1 MAAGRRMRRGW
12 PTDTGGVTLARTT
25 NPNDDR
31 RARGSGGHT
40 ARTVL
45 KGIGT
50 LFLIGLVTCAFL
62 ACFAAVY
69 ITTEILPN
77 AHVDAQAYSTA
88 LASTIYYTDKE
99 TGQPVE
105 LQSLYGTE
113 NRVWIPYEE
122 IPEDLINATIAIE
135 DRRFYKHNGVDWVR
149 TARAVH
155 FE

>member
-31 RARGSGGHT
+31 RVRGGGGHT
-40 ARTVL
+40 ARNVL

-50 LFLIGLVTCAFL
+50 LFLIGIVTCAFL

-99 TGQPVE
+99 TGEPVE

-113 NRVWIPYEE
+113 NRVWIS
-122 IPEDLINATIAIE
+122 
-135 DRRFYKHNGVDWVR
+135 
-149 TARAVH
+149 
-155 FE
+155 